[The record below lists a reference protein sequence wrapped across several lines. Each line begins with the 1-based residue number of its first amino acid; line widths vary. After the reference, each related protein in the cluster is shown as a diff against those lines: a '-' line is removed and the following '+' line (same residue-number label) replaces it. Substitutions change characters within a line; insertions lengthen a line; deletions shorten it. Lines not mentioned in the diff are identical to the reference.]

1 MSFFHI
7 TFSPTGGTKKAGDC
21 LTAPWSDNCI
31 EISLLPPDT
40 DYSSFHF
47 HKDDFCVL
55 GVPSFGGRVP
65 APATER
71 LLQMQ
76 ADHTP
81 CLLLVTYGNRAY
93 EDTLA
98 ELKETAKQAG
108 FFPIAAAAAVTE
120 HSIMR
125 QFAQGRPDENDCHE
139 LSDFSRKVLEKF
151 SSGHPLSEVSVPG
164 KEPYRPYGTIPM
176 LPKAG
181 NNCTGCGLC
190 ARECPT
196 GAILSGHPALPD
208 SSKCISCMRCI
219 SICPNQARSLEPE
232 VLSAASAKLQNVL
245 SGHKENEFFL

>member
-21 LTAPWSDNCI
+21 LAAAWPESCT

-40 DYSSFHF
+40 DYSSYHF
-47 HKDDFCVL
+47 KKEDVCIL
-55 GVPSFGGRVP
+55 SVPSFGGRVP
-65 APATER
+65 ALATER
-71 LLQMQ
+71 LSQMS

-81 CLLLVTYGNRAY
+81 CILLTAYGNRAY

-98 ELKETAKQAG
+98 ELQSVAKQVG
-108 FFPIAAAAAVTE
+108 FLPIAAAAAIAE
-120 HSIMR
+120 HSILR
-125 QFAQGRPDENDCHE
+125 QFAKGRPDETDCRE
-139 LSDFSRKVLEKF
+139 LSDFSRKVLEKL
-151 SSGHPLSEVSVPG
+151 SSGQPLSEVTVPG
-164 KEPYRPYGTIPM
+164 NEPYRPYGTLPM

-196 GAILSGHPALPD
+196 GAISSEHPTLPD
-208 SSKCISCMRCI
+208 SAKCISCMRCI
-219 SICPNQARSLEPE
+219 SICPQQARALDAE
-232 VLSAASAKLQNVL
+232 VLAAACAKLQKAL